1 MPSCESACC
10 SSPASM
16 PPLRST
22 SNIWKARAIES
33 SFISS
38 VTASDAGGV
47 CREEAGCARALAA
60 TAVAT
65 ATGFA
70 VAVAAG
76 LAVAVGLAVG
86 LAVAVAVALAVGIIA
101 TLACWLRAA
110 LVKPS
115 SQEPSA
121 VLAKGGQA
129 ADGKDTQDRREML
142 VIPS

>member
-1 MPSCESACC
+1 M
-10 SSPASM
+10 
-16 PPLRST
+16 
-22 SNIWKARAIES
+22 
-33 SFISS
+33 
-38 VTASDAGGV
+38 
-47 CREEAGCARALAA
+47 
-60 TAVAT
+60 

-70 VAVAAG
+70 VAVAVGFAV
-76 LAVAVGLAVG
+76 AVAVGLAVAVAVG
-86 LAVAVAVALAVGIIA
+86 LAAAVAVALAVGIIA

>member
-1 MPSCESACC
+1 MSVFLLATEAFF
-10 SSPASM
+10 
-16 PPLRST
+16 PLVSLHLT
-22 SNIWKARAIES
+22 DGW
-33 SFISS
+33 
-38 VTASDAGGV
+38 
-47 CREEAGCARALAA
+47 L
-60 TAVAT
+60 
-65 ATGFA
+65 
-70 VAVAAG
+70 
-76 LAVAVGLAVG
+76 VG